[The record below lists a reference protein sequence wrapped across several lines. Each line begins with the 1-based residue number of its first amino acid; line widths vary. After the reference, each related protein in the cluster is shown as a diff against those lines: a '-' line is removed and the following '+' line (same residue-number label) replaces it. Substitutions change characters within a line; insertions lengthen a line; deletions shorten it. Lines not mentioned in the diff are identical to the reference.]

1 MITDKEYSYKPL
13 RQKVVEELQEV
24 LKAKGIDS
32 YYNKEKVIAYGRFMD
47 IRDLIIQRIYVEG
60 ATKDNIDNLNIII
73 TSMEDI
79 INNLGLTPDDIVFEC
94 REI

>member
-1 MITDKEYSYKPL
+1 MITDKEYNYKPL

-47 IRDLIIQRIYVEG
+47 IRDLIFQRIYVEG
-60 ATKDNIDNLNIII
+60 ATKDNIDNLDIII
-73 TSMEDI
+73 TNMDDI